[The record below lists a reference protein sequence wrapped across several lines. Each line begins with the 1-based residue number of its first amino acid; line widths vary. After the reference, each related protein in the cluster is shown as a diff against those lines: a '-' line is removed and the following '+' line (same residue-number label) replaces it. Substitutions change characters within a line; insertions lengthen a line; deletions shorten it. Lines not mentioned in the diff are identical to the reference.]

1 MSTIVTAPKIVDD
14 WRRERN
20 FSTSIW
26 GKYKMDSLMSTIR
39 VMLAD
44 DHEMM
49 RQGLR
54 AVLQQEENIAVIG
67 DANSGEALLH
77 EIIKGAQPDV
87 VLMDVQM
94 TGMSGIETTRRLK
107 ELMPEVHVIGLTAID
122 EDMTIAEML
131 RAGACSYVI
140 KASAVSELVEAI
152 HSAYAHNPQ
161 LTPDVQK
168 RLKRFISK
176 RHHLQQ
182 LPSSDDEGLTKRE
195 LDVMKLLMQGHSNK
209 EIARRLVISERTV
222 QTHLS
227 NIFAKMEV
235 GSRTEAVL
243 VALRDGWLPRN
254 HM

>member
-1 MSTIVTAPKIVDD
+1 M
-14 WRRERN
+14 
-20 FSTSIW
+20 
-26 GKYKMDSLMSTIR
+26 IR

-54 AVLQQEENIAVIG
+54 AVLQQEDNIAVIG
-67 DANSGEALLH
+67 DVNSGEALLH
-77 EIIKGAQPDV
+77 QIGKGIQPDV

-94 TGMSGIETTRRLK
+94 NGMSGIEATKKLK
-107 ELMPEVHVIGLTAID
+107 ELLPQVHVIGLTAID
-122 EDMTIAEML
+122 EDLTIAEML

-140 KASAVSELVEAI
+140 KASAASELVQAI
-152 HSAYAHNPQ
+152 HSAYMHNPT
-161 LTPDVQK
+161 LPPDVQK

-176 RHHLQQ
+176 KRKVQSVQ
-182 LPSSDDEGLTKRE
+182 EIEEDDEGLTRRE

-209 EIARRLVISERTV
+209 EIARRLIISERTV

-227 NIFAKMEV
+227 NIFAKMGV
-235 GSRTEAVL
+235 ASRTEAVL
-243 VALRDGWLPRN
+243 AALRDGWMPRN

>member
-1 MSTIVTAPKIVDD
+1 MHNIVGLD
-14 WRRERN
+14 
-20 FSTSIW
+20 
-26 GKYKMDSLMSTIR
+26 MIR

-54 AVLQQEENIAVIG
+54 AVLQQEDNIAVIG
-67 DANSGEALLH
+67 DVNSGEALLH
-77 EIIKGAQPDV
+77 QIGKGVHPDV

-94 TGMSGIETTRRLK
+94 TGMSGIEATKKVK
-107 ELMPEVHVIGLTAID
+107 ELLPEVHVIGLTAID
-122 EDMTIAEML
+122 EDFTIAEML

-140 KASAVSELVEAI
+140 KAAAASELVQAI
-152 HSAYAHNPQ
+152 RSAYTHNPT
-161 LTPDVQK
+161 LTPQVQK
-168 RLKRFISK
+168 QLKRFINK
-176 RHHLQQ
+176 KHAGVKGEENEE
-182 LPSSDDEGLTKRE
+182 DNEGLTKRE

-235 GSRTEAVL
+235 TSRTEAVL
-243 VALRDGWLPRN
+243 VALRDGWMPKN
-254 HM
+254 QTQM

>member
-1 MSTIVTAPKIVDD
+1 M
-14 WRRERN
+14 
-20 FSTSIW
+20 
-26 GKYKMDSLMSTIR
+26 IR

-54 AVLQQEENIAVIG
+54 AVLQQEDNIAVIG
-67 DANSGEALLH
+67 DVNSGEALLH
-77 EIIKGAQPDV
+77 QIGRGVQPDV

-94 TGMSGIETTRRLK
+94 TGMSGIETTKKLK

-122 EDMTIAEML
+122 EDLTIAEML

-140 KASAVSELVEAI
+140 KASAASELVHAI
-152 HSAYAHNPQ
+152 RSAYMHNPS
-161 LTPDVQK
+161 LSPDVQN

-176 RHHLQQ
+176 KRKVQSLQGVEE
-182 LPSSDDEGLTKRE
+182 DEGLTKRE

-209 EIARRLVISERTV
+209 EIARRLIISERTV

-227 NIFAKMEV
+227 NIFAKMSV
-235 GSRTEAVL
+235 ASRTEAVL
-243 VALRDGWLPRN
+243 VALHDGWMPKNQL
-254 HM
+254 

>member
-1 MSTIVTAPKIVDD
+1 MSV
-14 WRRERN
+14 
-20 FSTSIW
+20 
-26 GKYKMDSLMSTIR
+26 IR

-54 AVLQQEENIAVIG
+54 AVLQQEDNIFVIG

-77 EIIKGAQPDV
+77 QIVKGAQPDV

-94 TGMSGIETTRRLK
+94 TGMSGIEATKKLK
-107 ELMPEVHVIGLTAID
+107 ELLPDVHVIGLTAID
-122 EDMTIAEML
+122 EDLTIAEML

-140 KASAVSELVEAI
+140 KASAASELVQAI
-152 HSAYAHNPQ
+152 RLAYARNPI
-161 LTPDVQK
+161 LTLEVQR
-168 RLKRFISK
+168 RLKRFITKK
-176 RHHLQQ
+176 RNIQPISLE
-182 LPSSDDEGLTKRE
+182 DDGGLTKRE

-227 NIFAKMEV
+227 NIFAKMGV
-235 GSRTEAVL
+235 ASRTEAVL
-243 VALRDGWLPRN
+243 IALRDGWLSQN

>member
-1 MSTIVTAPKIVDD
+1 MS
-14 WRRERN
+14 
-20 FSTSIW
+20 
-26 GKYKMDSLMSTIR
+26 MIR

-54 AVLQQEENIAVIG
+54 AVLQQEDSIFVIG

-77 EIIKGAQPDV
+77 QIVKGAQPDV

-94 TGMSGIETTRRLK
+94 SGMSGIEATKKLK
-107 ELMPEVHVIGLTAID
+107 ELLPEVHVIGLTAID
-122 EDMTIAEML
+122 EDLTIAEML

-140 KASAVSELVEAI
+140 KASAASELVQAI
-152 HSAYAHNPQ
+152 HSAYARNPI
-161 LTPDVQK
+161 LTADVQR
-168 RLKRFISK
+168 RLKRFITKK
-176 RHHLQQ
+176 RNTQQ
-182 LPSSDDEGLTKRE
+182 IPIEEDEEGLTKRE
-195 LDVMKLLMQGHSNK
+195 LDVMRLLMQGHSNK

-235 GSRTEAVL
+235 ASRTEAVL
-243 VALRDGWLPRN
+243 VALRDGWLSQN

>member
-1 MSTIVTAPKIVDD
+1 M
-14 WRRERN
+14 
-20 FSTSIW
+20 
-26 GKYKMDSLMSTIR
+26 IR

-54 AVLQQEENIAVIG
+54 AVLQQEETIAIIG

-77 EIIKGAQPDV
+77 QIVKGAQPDV

-94 TGMSGIETTRRLK
+94 GGMSGIETTKKLK
-107 ELMPEVHVIGLTAID
+107 EILPDVHVIGLTAIE
-122 EDMTIAEML
+122 EDLTIAEML

-140 KASAVSELVEAI
+140 KAAAAIELVLAI
-152 HSAYAHNPQ
+152 QSADAQNPI
-161 LTPDVQK
+161 LSPEVQK
-168 RLKRFISK
+168 RLKHFIAQK
-176 RHHLQQ
+176 RTAQHSPNL
-182 LPSSDDEGLTKRE
+182 DDEVEGLTKRE
-195 LDVMKLLMQGHSNK
+195 LDVMKLLMKGNSNK

-235 GSRTEAVL
+235 ASRTEAVL
-243 VALRDGWLPRN
+243 VALRDGWMPKN
-254 HM
+254 QM

>member
-1 MSTIVTAPKIVDD
+1 M
-14 WRRERN
+14 
-20 FSTSIW
+20 
-26 GKYKMDSLMSTIR
+26 IR

-54 AVLQQEENIAVIG
+54 AVLQQEDNIAVIG
-67 DANSGEALLH
+67 DVNSGEALLH
-77 EIIKGAQPDV
+77 QIGRGVQPDV

-94 TGMSGIETTRRLK
+94 TGMSGIETTKKLK

-122 EDMTIAEML
+122 EDLTIAEML

-140 KASAVSELVEAI
+140 KASAASELVHAI
-152 HSAYAHNPQ
+152 RSAYMHNPS
-161 LTPDVQK
+161 LSPDVQN

-176 RHHLQQ
+176 KRKVQSLQGVEE
-182 LPSSDDEGLTKRE
+182 DEGLTKRE

-209 EIARRLVISERTV
+209 EIARRLIISERTV

-227 NIFAKMEV
+227 NIFAKMSV
-235 GSRTEAVL
+235 ASRTEAVL
-243 VALRDGWLPRN
+243 VALHDGWMPKN
-254 HM
+254 QM

>member
-1 MSTIVTAPKIVDD
+1 M
-14 WRRERN
+14 
-20 FSTSIW
+20 
-26 GKYKMDSLMSTIR
+26 IR

-54 AVLQQEENIAVIG
+54 AVLQQEETIAIIG

-77 EIIKGAQPDV
+77 QIVKGAQPDV

-94 TGMSGIETTRRLK
+94 GGMSGIETTKKLK
-107 ELMPEVHVIGLTAID
+107 EILPDVHVIGLTAIE
-122 EDMTIAEML
+122 EDLTIAEML

-140 KASAVSELVEAI
+140 KAAAASELVLAI
-152 HSAYAHNPQ
+152 QSAYAQNPI
-161 LTPDVQK
+161 LSPEVQK
-168 RLKRFISK
+168 RLKHFIAQK
-176 RHHLQQ
+176 RTAQHAPNL
-182 LPSSDDEGLTKRE
+182 DDEVEGLTKRE
-195 LDVMKLLMQGHSNK
+195 LDVMKLLMKGNSNK

-235 GSRTEAVL
+235 ASRTEAVL
-243 VALRDGWLPRN
+243 VALRDGWMPKN
-254 HM
+254 QM